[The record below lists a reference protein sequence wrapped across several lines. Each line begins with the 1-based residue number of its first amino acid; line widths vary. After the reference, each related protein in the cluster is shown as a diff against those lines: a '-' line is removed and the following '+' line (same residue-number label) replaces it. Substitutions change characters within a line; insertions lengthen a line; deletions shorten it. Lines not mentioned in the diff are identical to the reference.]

1 MADSDGFHFTD
12 ETARYRVPK
21 HARATTS
28 IVIIDPLQQIQEP
41 VSLARA
47 STLDLLREEAEDIAV
62 AVSYELQSY
71 CYDYITHISMNPSFQ
86 TTGQMC
92 MAKPTL
98 LAVFGLLLTLT
109 SVQAIVVLQYIVRRV
124 CRSKKL

>member
-1 MADSDGFHFTD
+1 VECGLTEGQRQSWGRKKRESENSVTEY

-62 AVSYELQSY
+62 A
-71 CYDYITHISMNPSFQ
+71 

-124 CRSKKL
+124 CRSKNL